1 MQAAKAQMECTWKMI
16 NPPATLLEEESPATP
31 ATPAT
36 PEQPMLSPVPLSI
49 PEDGPQLSGYAE
61 EDAQL
66 DFARQQ
72 TALTYTR
79 TSDM

>member
-1 MQAAKAQMECTWKMI
+1 MQAARAQMECTWKMI
-16 NPPATLLEEESPATP
+16 NPAATLPEEEP
-31 ATPAT
+31 TPAT

-66 DFARQQ
+66 EFARQQ